1 MSINGA
7 TAEVTITG
15 STDLVNNTVN
25 QNVVVIPKLGSS
37 LPVLAGWAIEP
48 TTGLIMLLINKI
60 FEPVLDVVV
69 RIEYNIK
76 GDLSNPEVIEVDKKS
91 KEIVVPDEEILDE
104 AEGEPIV
111 ESELILNEEAQEA
124 QSTEQQNDDTNSNN
138 EALDTSSDQQK
149 EDDGNE

>member
-1 MSINGA
+1 M
-7 TAEVTITG
+7 
-15 STDLVNNTVN
+15 
-25 QNVVVIPKLGSS
+25 
-37 LPVLAGWAIEP
+37 
-48 TTGLIMLLINKI
+48 
-60 FEPVLDVVV
+60 V